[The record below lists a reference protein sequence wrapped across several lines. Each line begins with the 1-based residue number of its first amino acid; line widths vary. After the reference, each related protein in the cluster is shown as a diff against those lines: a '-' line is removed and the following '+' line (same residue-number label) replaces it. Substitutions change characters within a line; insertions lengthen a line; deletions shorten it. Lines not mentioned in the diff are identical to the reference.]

1 MPLGCCDQTHVA
13 QPDKGQQPLHS
24 RHRALKEAQV
34 AIEKL
39 TQSNSVEQLFEGGVG
54 RRHHPLEAV
63 DRCSVTERIAIA
75 CF

>member
-13 QPDKGQQPLHS
+13 QPDKGQQPLHT
-24 RHRALKEAQV
+24 V